1 MDKIGTKRNYYCCCF
16 CLVVLFVCL
25 LLETCCWVFPL
36 GVEGR
41 YWCPICGGP
50 EEGRSYVGEGWVRLV
65 MFKGVDLKHYP
76 LWLVGGFWEVWWW
89 QWQWLLFLL
98 LWVRGI
104 FV

>member
-1 MDKIGTKRNYYCCCF
+1 
-16 CLVVLFVCL
+16 
-25 LLETCCWVFPL
+25 
-36 GVEGR
+36 
-41 YWCPICGGP
+41 
-50 EEGRSYVGEGWVRLV
+50 
-65 MFKGVDLKHYP
+65 MFKDVDINHYP

>member
-1 MDKIGTKRNYYCCCF
+1 MDKIGTKRNYYCSCF
-16 CLVVLFVCL
+16 CLVVLFVFRDML
-25 LLETCCWVFPL
+25 LGFSIGGWRGDIDVPYVGLRK
-36 GVEGR
+36 EG
-41 YWCPICGGP
+41 
-50 EEGRSYVGEGWVRLV
+50 SYVGESWVKLV
-65 MFKGVDLKHYP
+65 MFKDVDLKHYP

>member
-1 MDKIGTKRNYYCCCF
+1 
-16 CLVVLFVCL
+16 
-25 LLETCCWVFPL
+25 
-36 GVEGR
+36 VEGR
-41 YWCPICGGP
+41 YWCPICGA
-50 EEGRSYVGEGWVRLV
+50 EEGSYVGESWVKLV
-65 MFKGVDLKHYP
+65 MFKDVDLKHYP